1 MNRRSLAAALAL
13 LVVVLV
19 LTARPATAHDE
30 AGVLTVVDARPAG
43 ENVVAFEVVLTYSG
57 DREPVEGATITVS
70 AERTDVPPVG
80 PIEMTPGDEPGRY
93 RASVAFPSPG
103 TWIVR
108 FSSATPFVTL
118 ERTQEVGAG
127 ATTGTLEVTT
137 STTTTSVAG
146 DNADAEDDDDGL
158 GAAGVAAVA
167 AGLAAVLAA
176 TVWLMRRGRPTR

>member
-13 LVVVLV
+13 LVVLV

-43 ENVVAFEVVLTYSG
+43 ENAVGFEVVLTYSG
-57 DREPVEGATITVS
+57 DREPVEGATITMS

-80 PIEMTPGDEPGRY
+80 PVEMTPGDEPGHY
-93 RASVAFPSPG
+93 RATVAFPSPG

-108 FSSATPFVTL
+108 FSSAAPFVTL

-127 ATTGTLEVTT
+127 AKTGTLEVTT
-137 STTTTSVAG
+137 STTTTSAAG
-146 DNADAEDDDDGL
+146 DTADADADDGL

-167 AGLAAVLAA
+167 AGLVVVLAA
-176 TVWLMRRGRPTR
+176 TVWLMRRGRPIR

>member
-57 DREPVEGATITVS
+57 DGEPVEGATITVS
-70 AERTDVPPVG
+70 AERTDVLPVG

-137 STTTTSVAG
+137 STTTTSAAG
-146 DNADAEDDDDGL
+146 DTADADADDGL

-167 AGLAAVLAA
+167 AGLVVVLAA
-176 TVWLMRRGRPTR
+176 TVWLMRRGRPIR

>member
-13 LVVVLV
+13 LVVLV

-43 ENVVAFEVVLTYSG
+43 ENAVAFEVVLTYSG

-80 PIEMTPGDEPGRY
+80 PIEMTPADEPGRY
-93 RASVAFPSPG
+93 RATVAFPSPG

-137 STTTTSVAG
+137 STTSAAG
-146 DNADAEDDDDGL
+146 DTADADADDGL

-167 AGLAAVLAA
+167 AGLVVVLAA
-176 TVWLMRRGRPTR
+176 TVWLMRRGRPIR

>member
-13 LVVVLV
+13 LVVLV

-43 ENVVAFEVVLTYSG
+43 ENAVAFEVVLTYSG

-80 PIEMTPGDEPGRY
+80 PIEMTPADEPGRY
-93 RASVAFPSPG
+93 RATVAFPSPG

-137 STTTTSVAG
+137 STTSAAG
-146 DNADAEDDDDGL
+146 DTADADADDGL